1 MNLKTIIGRMYREIR
16 QRGYYILGSIYA
28 ELNGTGRK
36 SRKYLRECKDIHK
49 GKRAFIIGNG
59 PSLTKE
65 DLEMLTN
72 EITFASNRI
81 YKMFDDTEWR
91 PKYFTI
97 SDDGVARSGGA
108 IEGINSF
115 DCDMKFIR
123 KEGYLAYKNMKKP
136 LCAVHMWWSRKYLDR
151 PNFSEN
157 AEKGIY
163 AIATVTYFS
172 LQLAVH
178 MGIREIYLIGVDH
191 NYGMTQ
197 LKDGTIITNPD
208 VRSYGWSMSK
218 EEKNV
223 VGASWEMEVAYNYA
237 KKYGEEYGIKIYN
250 ATRGGHLEVFERVNL
265 DSLF

>member
-97 SDDGVARSGGA
+97 SDDGVARSGSCGSW
-108 IEGINSF
+108 IMTGSFVWQSTRNWLCPGRQRPRRQTLNSPDIFSIKTTLTVGVKEVHFLLIWGI
-115 DCDMKFIR
+115 MQ
-123 KEGYLAYKNMKKP
+123 
-136 LCAVHMWWSRKYLDR
+136 
-151 PNFSEN
+151 
-157 AEKGIY
+157 
-163 AIATVTYFS
+163 AT
-172 LQLAVH
+172 
-178 MGIREIYLIGVDH
+178 GR
-191 NYGMTQ
+191 
-197 LKDGTIITNPD
+197 
-208 VRSYGWSMSK
+208 
-218 EEKNV
+218 
-223 VGASWEMEVAYNYA
+223 
-237 KKYGEEYGIKIYN
+237 
-250 ATRGGHLEVFERVNL
+250 
-265 DSLF
+265 